1 MLLRLIRLFRF
12 ACLQRAGDEIERL
25 TKERDEKVK
34 VKLGTINGKQEAR
47 GIGHVEMFGYWE
59 VT

>member
-47 GIGHVEMFGYWE
+47 GISCVEMFGY
-59 VT
+59 